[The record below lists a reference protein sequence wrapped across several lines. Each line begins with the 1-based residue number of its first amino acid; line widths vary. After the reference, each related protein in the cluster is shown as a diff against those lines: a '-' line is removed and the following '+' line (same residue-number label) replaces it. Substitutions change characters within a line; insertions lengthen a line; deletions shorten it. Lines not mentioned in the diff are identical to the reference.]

1 MGVLYQLLDNGAWAE
16 VGRTEMVAN
25 TYDPAFVKRFRLV
38 FHFEKTQKL
47 RLTVVDVDKGQDPAT
62 VSPDDCNFLGKAEFE
77 LGEVV
82 TARAKRFEQA
92 LLKKSGEAW
101 EKSTFLLV
109 SEEVSAC
116 KDVYRFQLK
125 AFELKNAD
133 TFGKSD
139 PYLQINRLQ
148 EDGVTWLPVYKTNV
162 VPNCLKP
169 VWKDVHVRAAQLNNG
184 DIYCPLRLQVFDYSS
199 SGDHELL
206 GQVDL
211 STQRMMELAA
221 QHGAMVPLQPPAGSK
236 PGNYG
241 SLQIQGFVTE
251 TRASFL
257 DYISGGT
264 EIGFVVAVDFT
275 ASNGEPQLR
284 SSKHYQGEGPTQYE
298 RAIMGV
304 GNIINYYDFDKAF
317 PMFGFGGVR
326 RGAGTSTDHC
336 FPMGPNGPDG
346 VCLGVP
352 GLLEAYK
359 RCLTEWS
366 LSGPTYF
373 APVIRRTTDMA
384 RETVN
389 AGGAPKY
396 TVLLIMTDGDVMDL
410 ANTIDAII
418 TASSLPMSILIVG
431 IGRDDFAKM
440 NKLDADKTKLSAGGK
455 TAARDIVQ
463 FVEIEK
469 FAGDGVRLAQELL
482 AELPG
487 QFLEY
492 MRANNIPCPNVWAAQ
507 QPMAPPPPPPG
518 GYPPQVPAANPPP
531 PPPAGYPQAPG
542 GYPPQAPGGVPP
554 PPPGANPPQPPGAY
568 PQQAPG
574 AYPPPAGYPPQ
585 APAAYPP
592 PAPGAYPQQQP
603 GAYPPQQAAAYP
615 PQQAPA
621 AYPAQAPAPYPQQAP
636 GVAPGQAAAP

>member
-1 MGVLYQLLDNGAWAE
+1 MI
-16 VGRTEMVAN
+16 AN

-47 RLTVVDVDKGQDPAT
+47 RLIVVDVDKGQDPSSI
-62 VSPDDCNFLGKAEFE
+62 SPDDCNFLGKAEFE

-82 TARAKRFEQA
+82 TARAKRYERPLQ
-92 LLKKSGEAW
+92 KKNGEAW
-101 EKSTFLLV
+101 ESSTMLLV
-109 SEEVSAC
+109 PEEVSAC

-139 PYLQINRLQ
+139 PYLQISRMQ

-162 VPNCLKP
+162 VNNCLKP
-169 VWKDVHVRAAQLNNG
+169 VWKDVNVRAAQLNNG
-184 DIYCPLRLQVFDYSS
+184 DIYRPLRLQVFDYSV
-199 SGDHELL
+199 SGNHQLL

-221 QHGAMVPLQPPAGSK
+221 QHGATVPLQPPAGSK

-251 TRASFL
+251 TKASFL
-257 DYISGGT
+257 DYITGGT

-275 ASNGEPQLR
+275 ASNGEPQNR
-284 SSKHYQGEGPTQYE
+284 SSKHYQGDGPTQYE

-304 GNIINYYDFDKAF
+304 GGIISYYDFDKAF

-326 RGAGTSTDHC
+326 RGSGGSTDHC

-346 VCLGVP
+346 VCLGIP

-359 RCLTEWS
+359 RGLVEWS

-373 APVIRRTTDMA
+373 APVIRRAADMA

-396 TVLLIMTDGDVMDL
+396 TVLLIMTDGDVMDMS
-410 ANTIDAII
+410 NTIEAII
-418 TASSLPMSILIVG
+418 DASHLPMSILIVG
-431 IGRDDFAKM
+431 IGRDEFTKM

-469 FAGDGVRLAQELL
+469 YAGDGVRLAQELL

-487 QFLEY
+487 QFLDY
-492 MRANNIPCPNVWAAQ
+492 MRAKNIPCPNIWAAQ
-507 QPMAPPPPPPG
+507 QAAAPPPAGYPPQVPGAHPPPPLPPGGYPPQAPAGYPPQAPGGVPPPPPAGYPQQAPGAYPPPPPG
-518 GYPPQVPAANPPP
+518 GYPPQAPAA
-531 PPPAGYPQAPG
+531 
-542 GYPPQAPGGVPP
+542 YPPQAPGGVPP
-554 PPPGANPPQPPGAY
+554 PPPGA
-568 PQQAPG
+568 
-574 AYPPPAGYPPQ
+574 
-585 APAAYPP
+585 
-592 PAPGAYPQQQP
+592 
-603 GAYPPQQAAAYP
+603 
-615 PQQAPA
+615 
-621 AYPAQAPAPYPQQAP
+621 YPQQAP
-636 GVAPGQAAAP
+636 GVYPQQPAAAYPAQTPAAYPQQPVTPGQAPTAAAAP